1 MSQARARK
9 DPTGDRVQQTGFLG
23 TAAPWTADL
32 TLVLELA
39 LGTGLLAGRS
49 LRVLDTIGSTPP
61 ASRSSCYSI

>member
-1 MSQARARK
+1 M
-9 DPTGDRVQQTGFLG
+9 QQTGFLG